1 VTAAPVDVVHV
12 VCTDAFA
19 GVERYVTTL
28 ARTQDA
34 RGLRVQVL
42 GGAAD
47 RMPAELAG
55 SGVRWAPAPTP
66 LRAAA
71 ALRRVD
77 ARLVHAHM
85 TAAELAATAAAR
97 APVVATRHFAD
108 RRGSSAVGRAV
119 GRFVAPRIAAQ
130 VAISAYVAGRVEG
143 PSTVVHPGVPTV
155 PRTGA
160 EPDRRRVVLMAQR
173 LEAEKRT
180 DVALRMWAASGLAAE
195 GWELHLAGDG
205 ALRPELEAL
214 AGALGLGASVRFLG
228 MRADMPA
235 LLGTAGI
242 FFAPRG
248 DEPYGLSVVEAMAHG
263 TPVVAGRGGGHS
275 ETVGAADGAV
285 LVPPDDVEAAGAALA
300 RLARDPERRAAYG
313 EELRA
318 LQQQRF
324 GPGTHA
330 DGIAAVY
337 AAVLGAPLGPDS
349 PAPRPVA
356 APTTP
361 GGTPSAAP
369 GTPPAGVSR

>member
-1 VTAAPVDVVHV
+1 MTTDVVHV

-42 GGAAD
+42 GGSAG

-85 TAAELAATAAAR
+85 TAAELAATVAAR
-97 APVVATRHFAD
+97 APVVATRHFAAT
-108 RRGSSAVGRAV
+108 RGSSGLGRAV
-119 GRFVAPRIAAQ
+119 GRFVGPRLAAQ
-130 VAISAYVAGRVEG
+130 VAISAFVADRVEG
-143 PSTVVHPGVPTV
+143 PSTVVHPGVPTI
-155 PRTGA
+155 PRA
-160 EPDRRRVVLMAQR
+160 AHEPAAARRPVVLMAQR

-180 DVALRMWAASGLAAE
+180 DVGLRVWAASGLAEA
-195 GWELHLAGDG
+195 GWELLVAGTG

-214 AGALGLGASVRFLG
+214 AAELGVAGSVRFLG
-228 MRADMPA
+228 ARSDMDA
-235 LLGTAGI
+235 LLSTASI
-242 FFAPRG
+242 FLAPRG

-285 LVPPDDVEAAGAALA
+285 LVPEEDVAAAGAALA

-318 LQQQRF
+318 LQQRRF
-324 GPGTHA
+324 DPETHA

-337 AAVLGAPLGPDS
+337 GAVLGTPL
-349 PAPRPVA
+349 
-356 APTTP
+356 TP
-361 GGTPSAAP
+361 GA
-369 GTPPAGVSR
+369 VR

>member
-1 VTAAPVDVVHV
+1 MSTDVVHV

-28 ARTQDA
+28 ARTQNA

-42 GGAAD
+42 GGAAG

-71 ALRRVD
+71 ALRRLD

-85 TAAELAATAAAR
+85 TAAELAAVAAAR
-97 APVVATRHFAD
+97 APVVVTRHFAAT
-108 RRGSSAVGRAV
+108 RGSGPVGRAV
-119 GRFVAPRIAAQ
+119 GRYVGPRVAAQIAISRFVAD
-130 VAISAYVAGRVEG
+130 RVEG

-155 PRTGA
+155 ARALDETGPLSPRR
-160 EPDRRRVVLMAQR
+160 PVVLLAQR

-180 DVALRMWAASGLAAE
+180 DVALRMWAASGLADA
-195 GWELHLAGDG
+195 GWELLVAGDG
-205 ALRPELEAL
+205 ALRAELEAL
-214 AGALGLGASVRFLG
+214 AAELGVAGATRFLG
-228 MRADMPA
+228 ARSDVGA
-235 LLGTAGI
+235 LLSTAGI

-263 TPVVAGRGGGHS
+263 TPVVAGDGGGPA

-285 LVPPDDVEAAGAALA
+285 LVDPADVAAGGAALA
-300 RLARDPERRAAYG
+300 ALAHDPERRAAYG

-318 LQQQRF
+318 VQQRRF
-324 GPGTHA
+324 DPETHA
-330 DGIAAVY
+330 DGVAAVY
-337 AAVLGAPLGPDS
+337 AAVLGAPLRPSGA
-349 PAPRPVA
+349 PAPGPVR
-356 APTTP
+356 
-361 GGTPSAAP
+361 S
-369 GTPPAGVSR
+369 

>member
-1 VTAAPVDVVHV
+1 
-12 VCTDAFA
+12 
-19 GVERYVTTL
+19 
-28 ARTQDA
+28 
-34 RGLRVQVL
+34 
-42 GGAAD
+42 
-47 RMPAELAG
+47 
-55 SGVRWAPAPTP
+55 
-66 LRAAA
+66 
-71 ALRRVD
+71 
-77 ARLVHAHM
+77 
-85 TAAELAATAAAR
+85 
-97 APVVATRHFAD
+97 
-108 RRGSSAVGRAV
+108 
-119 GRFVAPRIAAQ
+119 
-130 VAISAYVAGRVEG
+130 
-143 PSTVVHPGVPTV
+143 
-155 PRTGA
+155 
-160 EPDRRRVVLMAQR
+160 
-173 LEAEKRT
+173 
-180 DVALRMWAASGLAAE
+180 VALRMWAASGLAAE

>member
-1 VTAAPVDVVHV
+1 MSRTAHEPGRPPDVVHV

-42 GGAAD
+42 GGSGE

-66 LRAAA
+66 VCAAA
-71 ALRRVD
+71 ALRAHAG

-85 TAAELAATAAAR
+85 TAAELAAVAAAR

-108 RRGSSAVGRAV
+108 HRGSSAVGRTV
-119 GRFVAPRIAAQ
+119 GRYVAPRLAAQ
-130 VAISAYVAGRVEG
+130 VSISAFVADRVEG

-155 PRTGA
+155 PRSAGA
-160 EPDRRRVVLMAQR
+160 GRRPMVLMAQR

-180 DVALRMWAASGLAAE
+180 DLGLRMWAASGLADD
-195 GWELHLAGDG
+195 GWQLLVAGTG
-205 ALRPELEAL
+205 AQRGSLEAL
-214 AGALGLGASVRFLG
+214 AAALGVAASCRFLG
-228 MRADMPA
+228 ARSDMDA
-235 LLGTAGI
+235 LLSCAAV
-242 FFAPRG
+242 FLAPRP

-263 TPVVAGRGGGHS
+263 TPVVAARGGGHE

-285 LVPPDDVEAAGAALA
+285 LVPAEAPRTAGALLA
-300 RLARDPERRAAYG
+300 RLARDPDRRAAYG

-318 LQQQRF
+318 LQQRRF
-324 GPGTHA
+324 GLEAHA
-330 DGIAAVY
+330 DGIDAVY
-337 AAVLGAPLGPDS
+337 RAVL
-349 PAPRPVA
+349 R
-356 APTTP
+356 
-361 GGTPSAAP
+361 
-369 GTPPAGVSR
+369 

>member
-1 VTAAPVDVVHV
+1 MSTTTLAVDVVHV

-34 RGLRVQVL
+34 RGLRVHVL

-66 LRAAA
+66 WRAAA
-71 ALRRVD
+71 ALRRLD

-85 TAAELAATAAAR
+85 TAAELASVASTR
-97 APVVATRHFAD
+97 APVVATRHFAAT
-108 RRGSSAVGRAV
+108 RGSSPVGRAV
-119 GRFVAPRIAAQ
+119 GRYVAPRLAAQ
-130 VAISAYVAGRVEG
+130 VAISAFVADRVEG

-155 PRTGA
+155 ERRGTEAG
-160 EPDRRRVVLMAQR
+160 RRRVVLMAQR

-214 AGALGLGASVRFLG
+214 ARELGVDGSVRFLG
-228 MRADMPA
+228 RRADMPA
-235 LLGTAGI
+235 LLASVGI

-275 ETVGAADGAV
+275 ETVGTADGAV

-300 RLARDPERRAAYG
+300 RLAHDPARRAAYG

-318 LQQQRF
+318 VQQRRF
-324 GPGTHA
+324 GPDAHA

-337 AAVLGAPLGPDS
+337 AAVLGAPLA
-349 PAPRPVA
+349 PAAGA
-356 APTTP
+356 A
-361 GGTPSAAP
+361 
-369 GTPPAGVSR
+369 R

>member
-1 VTAAPVDVVHV
+1 MTLDVVHV

-34 RGLRVQVL
+34 RGLRVHVL
-42 GGAAD
+42 GGSAD

-55 SGVRWAPAPTP
+55 SGVRWAAAPTP

-71 ALRRVD
+71 ALRRLD
-77 ARLVHAHM
+77 TRLVHAHM
-85 TAAELAATAAAR
+85 TAAELAAVTAAR

-108 RRGSSAVGRAV
+108 RRGSSVVGRAV
-119 GRFVAPRIAAQ
+119 GRYISPRLAAQ
-130 VAISAYVAGRVEG
+130 VAISAFVAGRVEG
-143 PSTVVHPGVPTV
+143 ASTVVHPGVPTV
-155 PRTGA
+155 PRATESGVGT
-160 EPDRRRVVLMAQR
+160 PRRPVVLMAQR

-180 DVALRMWAASGLAAE
+180 DVALRMWAASGLADA
-195 GWELHLAGDG
+195 GWELHLAGTG
-205 ALRPELEAL
+205 ALAAELEAL
-214 AGALGLGASVRFLG
+214 AAELGVAHATRFLG
-228 MRADMPA
+228 ARSDMDA
-235 LLGTAGI
+235 LLSSASI

-285 LVPPDDVEAAGAALA
+285 LVPPDDVAAAGAALA
-300 RLARDPERRAAYG
+300 ALARDPERRAAYG

-318 LQQQRF
+318 VQAHRF
-324 GPGTHA
+324 DLDTHA

-337 AAVLGAPLGPDS
+337 AAALGAPLA
-349 PAPRPVA
+349 PAADVVPR
-356 APTTP
+356 
-361 GGTPSAAP
+361 
-369 GTPPAGVSR
+369 

>member
-1 VTAAPVDVVHV
+1 MTPPTGPTPPAATPAAPTASAAPPRADVVHV

-34 RGLRVQVL
+34 RGLRVHVL
-42 GGAAD
+42 GGAAA

-55 SGVRWAPAPTP
+55 TGVRWAPAPTP

-71 ALRRVD
+71 ALRRLD

-85 TAAELAATAAAR
+85 TAAELAAVTAAR

-108 RRGSSAVGRAV
+108 RRGSSVVGRAV
-119 GRFVAPRIAAQ
+119 GRYVAPRLAAQ
-130 VAISAYVAGRVEG
+130 IAISAFVAARVEG
-143 PSTVVHPGVPTV
+143 PSTVVHPGVPSV
-155 PRTGA
+155 PRA
-160 EPDRRRVVLMAQR
+160 AAPVDRRPVVLMAQR

-214 AGALGLGASVRFLG
+214 AAELGQAGSVRFLG
-228 MRADMPA
+228 ARSDVPA
-235 LLGTAGI
+235 LLAGAGI

-275 ETVGAADGAV
+275 ETVGLCDGAV
-285 LVPPDDVEAAGAALA
+285 LVDPDDVAAAGAALA
-300 RLARDPERRAAYG
+300 RLAREPERRAAYG

-318 LQQQRF
+318 VQQRRF
-324 GPGTHA
+324 APDAHA
-330 DGIAAVY
+330 DGVAAVY
-337 AAVLGAPLGPDS
+337 AAVLGAPL
-349 PAPRPVA
+349 A
-356 APTTP
+356 
-361 GGTPSAAP
+361 
-369 GTPPAGVSR
+369 PAGALR

>member
-1 VTAAPVDVVHV
+1 VTADVVHV

-34 RGLRVQVL
+34 RGLRVHVL
-42 GGAAD
+42 GGSAD

-55 SGVRWAPAPTP
+55 SGVRWAAAPTP

-71 ALRRVD
+71 ALRKLD
-77 ARLVHAHM
+77 TRLVHAHM
-85 TAAELAATAAAR
+85 TAAELAAVVAAR
-97 APVVATRHFAD
+97 APVVATRHFAAQ
-108 RRGSSAVGRAV
+108 RGSSAVGAAV
-119 GRFVAPRIAAQ
+119 GRFLTPRLAAQ
-130 VAISAYVAGRVEG
+130 VAISRFVAERVEG
-143 PSTVVHPGVPTV
+143 PSTVVHPGVPSV
-155 PRTGA
+155 ARAAGDEGGA
-160 EPDRRRVVLMAQR
+160 GAATARRPVVLMAQR

-180 DVALRMWAASGLAAE
+180 DVALRMWAASGLADD

-214 AGALGLGASVRFLG
+214 AADLGVAGSVRFLG
-228 MRADMPA
+228 VRSDMDLLLSRAS
-235 LLGTAGI
+235 I

-263 TPVVAGRGGGHS
+263 TPVVAGRGGGHD

-285 LVPPDDVEAAGAALA
+285 LVPPDDVPAAGAALA
-300 RLARDPERRAAYG
+300 RLARDPGRRAAYG

-318 LQQQRF
+318 LQQRRF
-324 GPGTHA
+324 GLEQHA

-337 AAVLGAPLGPDS
+337 RAVLGTPLAPE
-349 PAPRPVA
+349 
-356 APTTP
+356 P
-361 GGTPSAAP
+361 GAVRG
-369 GTPPAGVSR
+369 

>member
-1 VTAAPVDVVHV
+1 VTAPAATGGPALDVVHV

-34 RGLRVQVL
+34 AGLRVHVL

-55 SGVRWAPAPTP
+55 SGVRWSAAPTP
-66 LRAAA
+66 LRAAR
-71 ALRRVD
+71 ALRGLD

-85 TAAELAATAAAR
+85 TAAELAATAVGR

-108 RRGSSAVGRAV
+108 RRGSSPVGRAV

-130 VAISAYVAGRVEG
+130 VAISAFVAGRVEG
-143 PSTVVHPGVPTV
+143 PSTVVHPGVPVV

-160 EPDRRRVVLMAQR
+160 EPDRRPVVLIAQR

-195 GWELHLAGDG
+195 GWELHVAGDG
-205 ALRPELEAL
+205 ALRGELEAL
-214 AGALGLGASVRFLG
+214 TATLGLGASVRFLG
-228 MRADMPA
+228 MRADLPA
-235 LLGTAGI
+235 LLATAGI

-248 DEPYGLSVVEAMAHG
+248 DEPYGLSAVEAMAHG
-263 TPVVAGRGGGHS
+263 TPVVAGRGGGHA

-318 LQQQRF
+318 LQQRRF
-324 GPGTHA
+324 GPQAHA

-337 AAVLGAPLGPDS
+337 ARVLGAPLGPGARTTPAS
-349 PAPRPVA
+349 PASPGA
-356 APTTP
+356 A
-361 GGTPSAAP
+361 
-369 GTPPAGVSR
+369 R